1 MKEKT
6 DIPHPLPSTPEAA
19 TLARLAAQPRF
30 ANMTPEQAPAA
41 ALELWKQSQTVLDL
55 DDNKRR
61 CCDDAHKRYQA
72 IPQPNQWPATLN
84 DFYHLIVR
92 AKDKTECQPRFKRF
106 LRYMVEKEQ
115 QEIRQKI
122 ERVPE
127 RDHRD
132 ESTPSEFNTLK
143 FRLLNTKEAV
153 EKAVDRLF
161 EHHKENSFER
171 SELTPLDPYLPDK
184 WTQLAM
190 DYLEWWEVVK
200 TAAKAR
206 AGRERAEKAAAAKAA
221 AAFAANPEAP
231 PHKSKRKLTEV
242 ESLTKL
248 ADAVEKQVAKKK
260 RPPLTK

>member
-1 MKEKT
+1 MKDKT
-6 DIPHPLPSTPEAA
+6 DTPQPPPSTPDAS
-19 TLARLAAQPRF
+19 TLAHLAAQPRF
-30 ANMTPEQAPAA
+30 APLPPKQAVAD
-41 ALELWKQSQTVLDL
+41 ALELLKQSQTVLDL

-61 CCDDAHKRYQA
+61 CCDDALKRYQA

-84 DFYHLIVR
+84 DFYRLIVR
-92 AKDKTECQPRFKRF
+92 AKDETECQPRFKRF
-106 LRYMVEKEQ
+106 LRYRVEKEQ

-122 ERVPE
+122 ETVPE

-143 FRLLNTKEAV
+143 FRLLNTEEAV

-161 EHHKENSFER
+161 ERHKADSFER
-171 SELTPLDPYLPDK
+171 SELPPLDPYLPDK

-190 DYLEWWEVVK
+190 DYLEWWEVEK

-248 ADAVEKQVAKKK
+248 AHAVEKPVAKKK